1 MNWPA
6 LFVLVYLFL
15 GTVCVLLFSLFF
27 KNFSSFLNERG
38 AGKQNKILSDK

>member
-6 LFVLVYLFL
+6 LFIVIYLL
-15 GTVCVLLFSLFF
+15 IGTVCVLLFSLFF
-27 KNFSSFLNERG
+27 KNFSSFLNEQD